1 MHPEILR
8 ELTAQRGR
16 EMRARARQA
25 TLARMAIRA
34 GRRRR
39 NRPDEA
45 DGFVVPTIPDYV
57 DGSFRTEPAGEAA
70 ASEAGR
76 APATHHAA

>member
-1 MHPEILR
+1 MHPEMLR
-8 ELTAQRGR
+8 ELATQRGH

-25 TLARMAIRA
+25 KLARMAIRV

-39 NRPDEA
+39 SGPDET
-45 DGFVVPTIPDYV
+45 DQFVLPAVPDYV

-70 ASEAGR
+70 DSGAGK
-76 APATHHAA
+76 APAAHHAA

>member
-1 MHPEILR
+1 
-8 ELTAQRGR
+8 
-16 EMRARARQA
+16 
-25 TLARMAIRA
+25 MAIRA
-34 GRRRR
+34 GRRGR

-45 DGFVVPTIPDYV
+45 DGFALPAIPDYV
-57 DGSFRTEPAGEAA
+57 DGSFRTEPAGETA

>member
-1 MHPEILR
+1 MHPEMLR

-16 EMRARARQA
+16 EMQARAHKA
-25 TLARMAIRA
+25 NVARMAIRI

-39 NRPDEA
+39 SRPDEA
-45 DGFVVPTIPDYV
+45 DGFVLPAIPDYV
-57 DGSFRTEPAGEAA
+57 DGSFRTTPADEA
-70 ASEAGR
+70 AGR